1 MSAWAVMASIGLF
14 QIDGGCRVT
23 PEYEIASPS
32 FEKIVIDLGGRYGR
46 GKNFIIRAKNA
57 SKKNIYVMQA
67 FLNGKKLEIFKFP
80 AAALLKGGELMLIM
94 GDRPNLKWG
103 VEK

>member
-32 FEKIVIDLGGRYGR
+32 FEKIVIDFGGKVWKRKEFYNQGEKCIKEEYICDA
-46 GKNFIIRAKNA
+46 G
-57 SKKNIYVMQA
+57 
-67 FLNGKKLEIFKFP
+67 IFKRKKTGKF
-80 AAALLKGGELMLIM
+80 
-94 GDRPNLKWG
+94 
-103 VEK
+103 

>member
-1 MSAWAVMASIGLF
+1 
-14 QIDGGCRVT
+14 
-23 PEYEIASPS
+23 
-32 FEKIVIDLGGRYGR
+32 
-46 GKNFIIRAKNA
+46 
-57 SKKNIYVMQA
+57 MQA
-67 FLNGKKLEIFKFP
+67 FLNGKKLENFKFP